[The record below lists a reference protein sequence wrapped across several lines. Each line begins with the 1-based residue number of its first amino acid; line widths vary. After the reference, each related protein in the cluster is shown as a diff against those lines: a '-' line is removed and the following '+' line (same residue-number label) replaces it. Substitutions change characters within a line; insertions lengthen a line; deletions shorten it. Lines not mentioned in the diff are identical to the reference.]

1 MLHAG
6 LDLSRRRLD
15 VCLID
20 DAGEVVEHTAAP
32 PDADGLRHL
41 AGRLRGQ
48 PVRAVIES
56 MTGARFVHD
65 TLEELGW
72 EVLVA
77 DAQKVKGLA
86 PLACKTDKIDARV
99 LAELSWRDLVPAIWL
114 PDPSIRRERELARY
128 RLHLVRHRTT
138 LKNRIH
144 ATLMTFGHPCPVSD
158 LFGHAGRLL
167 LDRLAI
173 PDPWRRNVDVS
184 LELIDDLE
192 LQIASLTVE
201 LRRQGADHRYIPLLV
216 TAPGFGWINAYT
228 VASEIGD
235 IERFASPTKL
245 CGYTG
250 LCPRVY
256 QSGAT
261 RPPRADLQAGLA
273 LPALG
278 AVRSRAARLQP
289 PRLRRALS
297 AHQAAPRSPARPQGR
312 PDRPLPKAHRGDL
325 AHAHPQR
332 ALRSGRRPFSSSRL
346 TALFGNAP
354 PERAS
359 HFARSST
366 LKRR

>member
-1 MLHAG
+1 MVPVG
-6 LDLSRRRLD
+6 LDRSRARLD
-15 VCLID
+15 VWGLD
-20 DAGEVVEHTAAP
+20 EAGELVAQTAVP
-32 PDADGLRHL
+32 PDGDGLFQL
-41 AGRLRGQ
+41 AERARGQ
-48 PVRAVIES
+48 RVRGVIES

-158 LFGHAGRLL
+158 LFGLAGREL
-167 LDRLAI
+167 LDRLAL
-173 PDPWRRNVDVS
+173 PDPWRHNVDAS
-184 LELIDDLE
+184 LVLIDDLE
-192 LQIASLTVE
+192 VQIAQLTVQM
-201 LRRQGADHRYIPLLV
+201 RRQGVDHRYIPLLV
-216 TAPGFGWINAYT
+216 TAPGFGWINAFT

-235 IERFASPTKL
+235 IERFASPAKL

-256 QSGAT
+256 QSGNSD
-261 RPPRADLQAGLA
+261 RRGPISKQG
-273 LPALG
+273 
-278 AVRSRAARLQP
+278 SRY
-289 PRLRRALS
+289 LRW
-297 AHQAAPRSPARPQGR
+297 
-312 PDRPLPKAHRGDL
+312 
-325 AHAHPQR
+325 
-332 ALRSGRRPFSSSRL
+332 
-346 TALFGNAP
+346 ALFEAALHACKHP
-354 PERAS
+354 VYKERYQ
-359 HFARSST
+359 RT
-366 LKRR
+366 KRRLGRQRGPKVAQIDLSRKLTEAIWHMLTRNQPFAPAGAAFRLAA